1 MTATALLSRLEGV
14 RKTGPDKWIA
24 CCPAH
29 EDRSPSLSIREESDG
44 KVLVHCFAECS
55 ALEIVNAVGLSLTD
69 LFPHR
74 IDHNIPRS
82 RRRFDP
88 MDVLHCT
95 AHEVQIVAC
104 VASDIVNERG
114 ISLDDW
120 TRVQLAAGRLWSAVE
135 IANGR

>member
-1 MTATALLSRLEGV
+1 MKAVALLNRLEGV

-44 KVLVHCFAECS
+44 KVLVHCFAECL
-55 ALEIVNAVGLSLTD
+55 ALDIMNAVGLSLAD
-69 LFPHR
+69 LFPDR
-74 IDHNIPRS
+74 TDNNIPES

-88 MDVLHCT
+88 MDVLRCT

-114 ISLDDW
+114 ISLDDR
-120 TRVQLAAGRLWSAVE
+120 TRVQLAADRLWSAVE
-135 IANGR
+135 IADGR